1 MFVYQGLIRYLADS
15 PTTKIW
21 RYNHQVLIFFPL
33 RYITT
38 AAFVLFCTD
47 YKALLFFISFFR
59 FKIFLYF
66 FPILRHPNLRST
78 AHPLTNR
85 LACKPRPFLHIAS
98 CFATLRHSIFG
109 ITTHPLAN
117 YFGPIPIGRCSP
129 LAFDTLLF
137 FHLPDS
143 VLRLLHRLQSF
154 ALLRFRFKAFLHF
167 FNPSTLQPPYH
178 CPSPLQTVL
187 PTSLL
192 HSSTFIFCNPSRLQ
206 PRSHCSSPS
215 KLSWSEPQR
224 PLLSV
229 DLRLLTFFPSA
240 WLCVTAFAPL
250 AKVCCSSFRVSCLGL
265 NLNGHCSPLTFRSLL
280 FFSIYL
286 TWLCVQHIFRL
297 SCVSFLHFPH
307 FTTFSSIL
315 LHAPPLLHA
324 FPLFSR
330 VFSYLFPCFFEGPR
344 GNWTLPSPHCLVVH
358 APLNKSKNTPST
370 PSTFEI
376 SWATSPPLRSPN
388 SWLS

>member
-280 FFSIYL
+280 FFPS
-286 TWLCVQHIFRL
+286 TWLDSVSSISFGFPAFPFYISLILPRFRL
-297 SCVSFLHFPH
+297 FYSMPHLFCTPFLYFPA
-307 FTTFSSIL
+307 FFPTFFLAFLRDLGGIEPYRHHIASWYM
-315 LHAPPLLHA
+315 PP
-324 FPLFSR
+324 
-330 VFSYLFPCFFEGPR
+330 
-344 GNWTLPSPHCLVVH
+344 
-358 APLNKSKNTPST
+358 
-370 PSTFEI
+370 
-376 SWATSPPLRSPN
+376 
-388 SWLS
+388 